1 MAQSVARHIGNVEVT
16 GSIPVSSFPKPTY
29 LRGLF
34 LFRVVYVHFPVF
46 RTRFS
51 DNNFCIF

>member
-29 LRGLF
+29 LRGFF
-34 LFRVVYVHFPVF
+34 LFRAVYVHFPVF
-46 RTRFS
+46 RTRFF